1 MGGVYALFK
10 KILAL
15 VTDTAIEI
23 WRAILNTSGLV
34 RNIKIQYRLIGSF
47 LLLSALPLL
56 IMGISSYT
64 SSSKALSTKISIYS
78 NELMKQTTKNLDF
91 EFTRFEQLEREI
103 GYNDTLQTYFTDM
116 LKQSEDDKLGTVSK
130 VTKIT
135 REKIAAYNE
144 ILEVGIVP
152 PKDTDVEKF
161 ATPLAAINKDELKR
175 IVEAAKAVK
184 GAPSWLV
191 TEGTDKKVRLVV
203 AREINLVNGG
213 GKLGVIVIGIDTK
226 HFSDIFKDMKIGDG
240 SELFIINSD
249 SLVLSSKNESIP
261 VNKTFTDAQLLKSL
275 QQNKDAEKFTFDYNG
290 NMANYS
296 YLQSNKWYVVA
307 FIPYKYL
314 NSEASMIAKRVIVLF
329 VTCMALAVLLSF
341 IISASI
347 SKPLNKLLGVMREA
361 RNGNLTIKLNDKSKD
376 EIGKVT
382 RNFNDMLSNIREL
395 ISKVYASAQNV
406 LESSGQ
412 IESAADQSYN
422 ASEQISTT
430 IQEIAKGS
438 TEQAS
443 EISQGVE
450 YTNQLAVGINE
461 AGKNMTSVSEFIL
474 KTKDLSEEAL
484 SVVRLLNDKAVEAN
498 AISDQVATDINGLN
512 TDMKQIRK
520 IVKVIVAIAEQ
531 TNLLAL
537 NATIEAARAGEA
549 GRGFAVVAEE
559 VKKLA
564 DKSKESSSMIN
575 TIINNIQ
582 EKADATVIT
591 ANSGSAIVKE
601 QMEAVQKTDKA
612 FKTIYDSMV
621 NIIDHMEVMYS
632 SVNGMVTSKDKT
644 LHAMENIS
652 AVSEEAA
659 ATTEEVSASTQEQMA
674 GADELS
680 KFAKELTEMAQELNS
695 AVSIFK
701 I

>member
-1 MGGVYALFK
+1 MFK
-10 KILAL
+10 KILSI
-15 VTDTAIEI
+15 VMDTGVEI
-23 WRAILNTSGLV
+23 WRAILNTSSLV

-64 SSSKALSTKISIYS
+64 SSSKAINTKISMYS

-116 LKQSEDDKLGTVSK
+116 LKQTEDEKLGTVSK
-130 VTKIT
+130 VVKIT

-152 PKDTDVEKF
+152 PKDIDVEKF
-161 ATPLAAINKDELKR
+161 ATPLKAINAEELKR
-175 IVEAAKAVK
+175 IVDAAKAAK
-184 GAPSWLV
+184 GAPSWQV

-226 HFSDIFKDMKIGDG
+226 HFSDVFKDMNIGDG
-240 SELFIINSD
+240 SELFIINSE
-249 SLVLSSKNESIP
+249 SLVLSSKSESIP
-261 VNKTFTDAQLLKSL
+261 VNKTFTDPQLIKDLDT
-275 QQNKDAEKFTFDYNG
+275 NKEAEKFTFDYNG

-296 YLQSNKWYVVA
+296 FLQSNKWYVVA
-307 FIPYKYL
+307 LIPYKYL
-314 NSEASMIAKRVIVLF
+314 NSEASGIAKRVIVLF
-329 VTCMALAVLLSF
+329 ITCMALAVLLLF

-395 ISKVYASAQNV
+395 ISKVYSSAQNV

-412 IESAADQSYN
+412 IESAANQSYT
-422 ASEQISTT
+422 ASEQISST

-438 TEQAS
+438 TEQAT
-443 EISQGVE
+443 EISQGVD

-474 KTKDLSEEAL
+474 KTKDLSEDAL

-498 AISDQVATDINGLN
+498 SITDQVATDINGLN
-512 TDMKQIRK
+512 TDMKEIRK
-520 IVKVIVAIAEQ
+520 IVKVIVGIAEQ

-564 DKSKESSSMIN
+564 DKSKKSSSMIN
-575 TIINNIQ
+575 TIINSIQ
-582 EKADATVIT
+582 QKADSTVIT

-644 LHAMENIS
+644 LQAMENIS

-680 KFAKELTEMAQELNS
+680 KLAKELTEMAQELNG

-701 I
+701 IE